1 MDVGPMLQADGSRL
15 WRASCQKIG
24 RRPMRGVSE
33 IVLRSTVTQTIM
45 QRLET
50 ALDKIPSTHF
60 EYFQLLQCHVR

>member
-1 MDVGPMLQADGSRL
+1 
-15 WRASCQKIG
+15 
-24 RRPMRGVSE
+24 MRGVSE